1 LLSKTIFLQQRL
13 AALVWL
19 FSVFALPCSATILGD
34 VRGVVHDPQHHP
46 ISGARTTLEST
57 NSAYKRTS
65 DTNADGIFQFP
76 GVPLGEYKVT
86 VEAPGFVPTAQVL
99 FLGAA
104 SAPVL
109 HYQLT
114 LAGAHESVSV
124 TASPADLN
132 PESPRRDIFIDQEQ
146 IRTFAGVDSSN
157 SFKIITDFV
166 PGSYVVHDQL
176 HVRGGHQVTWAID
189 GVPVPNTNIASNVG
203 PQFNPLDVDYLEAQ
217 TGSYGAEWGD
227 RTYGVFNLAMRNGFE
242 RDRQAELVTSYGNY
256 NQTNDLLSFGDHTE
270 KFAYYASVSGNR
282 SDYGL
287 ETPTQYNLHNAT
299 NGGGA
304 FTQLLY
310 NPDPANQLRFNG
322 ALRLDYYQV
331 PNDPDMQAAGVE
343 DREREQDIFG
353 TLSWVHTYSPTT
365 LLTISPFYH
374 FNRAA
379 YEGGPTDVPAATD
392 NRASNYEGGQ
402 VSLTLVK
409 GKHNARFG
417 MYAFAQQDNTY
428 FSVVANDGS
437 GQQFNQTVT
446 PGGNMEALFAQ
457 DQYRATSW
465 LTLSGGLRYTHF
477 AGNVTENP
485 VDPRLGVA
493 IRIPKLGWIVRGA
506 YSMFYQ
512 PPPLDTVSGTLLDY
526 TMAQDLGFLP
536 LYGERDQQQEYGL
549 TIPLKGWTAD
559 LTYFNT
565 LAKNF
570 FDHDAIGNSNIF
582 LPLTIQYGRIKG
594 FEVALRS
601 PLISHRYSA
610 HVVYSNQTAQGAGD
624 VTGGLTDFSPPDEG
638 YFFLDH
644 DQRNTLSAGVTG
656 NLPWRTF
663 VSLEFNYGSGFV
675 NGDGPDHLPPNH
687 TFDFSIGKNF
697 GETWTLRFIS
707 TNITNQQYLL
717 DSSNTFGGTHYAAP
731 QMLSVQM
738 KYRFKY

>member
-1 LLSKTIFLQQRL
+1 LYGKEISWRRRL
-13 AALVWL
+13 AVLWL
-19 FSVFALPCSATILGD
+19 LAVALPCSATILGD

-57 NSAYKRTS
+57 NSAYKRSS

-86 VEAPGFVPTAQVL
+86 VEAPGFAPMAQVL
-99 FLGAA
+99 LLGAA

-109 HYQLT
+109 HYQLA
-114 LAGAHESVSV
+114 LAGAHESVDVS
-124 TASPADLN
+124 ASPADLN

-146 IRTFAGVDSSN
+146 IRTFAGADSTN

-203 PQFNPLDVDYLEAQ
+203 PQFNPKDVDYLEAQ

-242 RDRQAELVTSYGNY
+242 RNRQAELITSYGNY
-256 NQTNDLLSFGDHTE
+256 NQTDDLLSFGDHTE
-270 KFAYYASVSGNR
+270 KFAYYASISGNR

-287 ETPTQYNLHNAT
+287 EPPTQYNLHNEA
-299 NGGGA
+299 NGGGG
-304 FTQLLY
+304 FTSLIY
-310 NPDPANQLRFNG
+310 NPDAVNQLRFNG

-331 PNDPDMQAAGVE
+331 PNDPDMQAADVE

-365 LLTISPFYH
+365 MLTISPFYH

-402 VSLTLVK
+402 ASLSLVK

-417 MYAFAQQDNTY
+417 TYAFAQQDNTL

-437 GQQFNQTVT
+437 GQQFSQTVT
-446 PGGNMEALFAQ
+446 PGGNMEALFAE

-512 PPPLDTVSGTLLDY
+512 PPPLDTVTGSLLDY
-526 TMAQDLGFLP
+526 TMAQGLGFLP
-536 LYGERDQQQEYGL
+536 LKGERDQQQEYGL
-549 TIPLKGWTAD
+549 TIPIRGWAAD

-582 LPLTIQYGRIKG
+582 LPLTIQYARIKG

-601 PLISHRYSA
+601 PLIAHHYSA
-610 HVVYSNQTAQGAGD
+610 HVVYSNQIAQGAGD

-663 VSLEFNYGSGFV
+663 ASLEFNYGSGFV

-697 GETWTLRFIS
+697 GETWTLRFMS

-717 DSSNTFGGTHYAAP
+717 DNSNTFGGTHYAPP
-731 QMLSVQM
+731 QMFAVQM

>member
-1 LLSKTIFLQQRL
+1 MAMVCLF
-13 AALVWL
+13 AAA
-19 FSVFALPCSATILGD
+19 ALPCFATILGD

-57 NSAYKRTS
+57 NSAYKRTN
-65 DTNADGIFQFP
+65 DTNADGFFEFS

-86 VEAPGFVPTAQVL
+86 VEAPGFAPTAQVL
-99 FLGAA
+99 LLGAA

-109 HYQLT
+109 HYQLA
-114 LAGAHESVSV
+114 LVGPRESVSV

-132 PESPRRDIFIDQEQ
+132 PESPRRDIFIDQQQ
-146 IRTFAGVDSSN
+146 IKTFAGADSAN

-166 PGSYVVHDQL
+166 PGSYIVHDQL

-203 PQFNPLDVDYLEAQ
+203 PQFNPKDVDYIEAQ

-227 RTYGVFNLAMRNGFE
+227 RTYGVFNLAMHNGFE
-242 RDRQAELVTSYGNY
+242 RDRQAELITSYGNY
-256 NQTNDLLSFGDHTE
+256 NQTDDLLSFGDHTE
-270 KFAYYASVSGNR
+270 KFAYYASLSGNR

-287 ETPTQYNLHNAT
+287 EPPTQYNLHNAA

-304 FTQLLY
+304 FTSLLY
-310 NPDPANQLRFNG
+310 NPNSNDQLRFTG
-322 ALRLDYYQV
+322 ALRLDDYQV
-331 PNDPDMQAAGVE
+331 PNDPEMQADGIE

-353 TLSWVHTYSPTT
+353 TLTWAHTYSPG
-365 LLTISPFYH
+365 LMLSVSPFYH

-379 YEGGPTDVPAATD
+379 YEGGPNDVPAATD

-402 VSLTLVK
+402 ASLSLVK

-417 MYAFAQQDNTY
+417 TYAFAQQDNSY

-437 GQQFNQTVT
+437 GDHFNQTDT
-446 PGGNMEALFAQ
+446 PGGNMEALFAE

-465 LTLSGGLRYTHF
+465 LTLNGGLRYTHF
-477 AGNVTENP
+477 AGNITENP

-493 IRIPKLGWIVRGA
+493 IRIPKLGWIARAA

-512 PPPLDTVSGTLLDY
+512 PPPLDTVSGSLLDF
-526 TMAQDLGFLP
+526 TMAQGLGFLP
-536 LYGERDQQQEYGL
+536 LKGERDQQQEYGL
-549 TIPLKGWTAD
+549 TIPLRGWAAD
-559 LTYFNT
+559 LTFFNT

-582 LPLTIQYGRIKG
+582 LPLTIEYARIKG

-601 PLISHRYSA
+601 PVIAHRYSA
-610 HVVYSNQTAQGAGD
+610 HVVYSNQVAEGFGG
-624 VTGGLTDFSPPDEG
+624 VTGGLTDFSPPPEG
-638 YFFLDH
+638 GFYLDH
-644 DQRNTLSAGVTG
+644 DQRNTLSAGITG
-656 NLPWRTF
+656 NLPWRMF
-663 VSLEFNYGSGFV
+663 ASLEFNYGSGFV
-675 NGDGPDHLPPNH
+675 NGDGPNHLPPNH

-697 GETWTLRFIS
+697 GETFELRFIG

-717 DSSNTFGGTHYAAP
+717 DNSNTFGGTHFAAP
-731 QMLSVQM
+731 QMVSVQM

>member
-1 LLSKTIFLQQRL
+1 MGRVLRRAVLSLLLTTGLL
-13 AALVWL
+13 
-19 FSVFALPCSATILGD
+19 LPCSATILGD

-57 NSAYKRTS
+57 NSAYKRTGN
-65 DTNADGIFQFP
+65 TNADGVFQFS
-76 GVPLGEYKVT
+76 GVPLGEYKIT
-86 VEAPGFVPTAQVL
+86 VEAPGFAPTAQVL

-109 HYQLT
+109 HYQLA

-124 TASPADLN
+124 TAAPADLN
-132 PESPRRDIFIDQEQ
+132 PESPRRDIFIDQQQ

-203 PQFNPLDVDYLEAQ
+203 PQFNPKDVDYLEAQ

-242 RDRQAELVTSYGNY
+242 RNREAELITSYGNY
-256 NQTNDLLSFGDHTE
+256 NQTDDLLSFGDHSE
-270 KFAYYASVSGNR
+270 KFAYYASIGGNR

-287 ETPTQYNLHNAT
+287 EPPTQDNLHNQT
-299 NGGGA
+299 NGGGG
-304 FTQLLY
+304 FLSLIY
-310 NPDPANQLRFNG
+310 NHDQRNQLRFNG
-322 ALRLDYYQV
+322 ALRLDSYQV
-331 PNDPDMQAAGVE
+331 PNDPEMQADGVE

-365 LLTISPFYH
+365 MLTISPFYH

-402 VSLTLVK
+402 VSLAVVK

-446 PGGNMEALFAQ
+446 PGGNMEALFAE

-485 VDPRLGVA
+485 VDPRIGVA

-512 PPPLDTVSGTLLDY
+512 PPPLDTVAGSLLDF
-526 TMAQDLGFLP
+526 TMAQGLGFLP
-536 LYGERDQQQEYGL
+536 LKGERDQQQEYGV
-549 TIPLKGWTAD
+549 TIPVKGWAAD

-582 LPLTIQYGRIKG
+582 LPLTIQYARIKG
-594 FEVALRS
+594 FEVAVRS
-601 PLISHRYSA
+601 PVIAHRYSA
-610 HVVYSNQTAQGAGD
+610 HIVYSNQTAQGAGD
-624 VTGGLTDFSPPDEG
+624 ITGGLTDFEPPEEG

-656 NLPWRTF
+656 NLPWRMF
-663 VSLEFNYGSGFV
+663 ASLEFNYGSGFV
-675 NGDGPDHLPPNH
+675 NGDGPQHLPPNH
-687 TFDFSIGKNF
+687 TFDLSIGKNF

-717 DSSNTFGGTHYAAP
+717 DNSNTFGGTHYANP
-731 QMLSVQM
+731 QMLGVQV

>member
-1 LLSKTIFLQQRL
+1 LYGKEISWRRRL
-13 AALVWL
+13 AVLWL
-19 FSVFALPCSATILGD
+19 LAVALPCSATILGD
-34 VRGVVHDPQHHP
+34 VRGVVHDPEHHP
-46 ISGARTTLEST
+46 ISKARTTLEST
-57 NSAYKRTS
+57 NSAYKRTG
-65 DTNADGIFQFP
+65 DTNADGIFQFSA
-76 GVPLGEYKVT
+76 VPLGEYKVT
-86 VEAPGFVPTAQVL
+86 VEAPGFAPTAQVL
-99 FLGAA
+99 LLGAA

-109 HYQLT
+109 HYQLA
-114 LAGAHESVSV
+114 LAGAHESVDVS
-124 TASPADLN
+124 ASPADLN

-146 IRTFAGVDSSN
+146 IRTFAGADSTN

-203 PQFNPLDVDYLEAQ
+203 PQFNPKDVDYLEAQ

-242 RDRQAELVTSYGNY
+242 RNRQAELITSYGNY
-256 NQTNDLLSFGDHTE
+256 NQTDDLLSFGDHTE
-270 KFAYYASVSGNR
+270 KFAYYASISGNR

-287 ETPTQYNLHNAT
+287 EPPTQYNLHNEA
-299 NGGGA
+299 NGGGG
-304 FTQLLY
+304 FTSLIY
-310 NPDPANQLRFNG
+310 NPDAVNQLRFNG

-331 PNDPDMQAAGVE
+331 PNDPDMQAADVE

-365 LLTISPFYH
+365 MLTISPFYH

-402 VSLTLVK
+402 ASLSLVK

-417 MYAFAQQDNTY
+417 TYAFAQQDNTL

-437 GQQFNQTVT
+437 GQQFSQTVT
-446 PGGNMEALFAQ
+446 PGGNMEALFAE

-512 PPPLDTVSGTLLDY
+512 PPPLDTVTGSLLDY
-526 TMAQDLGFLP
+526 TMAQGLGFLP
-536 LYGERDQQQEYGL
+536 LKGERDQQQEYGL
-549 TIPLKGWTAD
+549 TIPIRGWAAD

-582 LPLTIQYGRIKG
+582 LPLTIQYARIKG

-601 PLISHRYSA
+601 PLIAHHYSA
-610 HVVYSNQTAQGAGD
+610 HVVYSNQIAQGAGD

-663 VSLEFNYGSGFV
+663 ASLEFNYGSGFV

-697 GETWTLRFIS
+697 GETWTLRFMS

-717 DSSNTFGGTHYAAP
+717 DNSNTFGGTHYAPP
-731 QMLSVQM
+731 QMFAVQM